1 MARTAK
7 PLAPLDFAVVEVL
20 TRHQQMCG
28 VSQRRLAE
36 ISEMSLNR
44 VGIILRGETPP
55 ASVGEVDA
63 LSTALG
69 LTVTEVLREAEAA
82 EREGRAGLRVVDGE
96 ADRDGTATS
105 EAEAEELAPPLDAA
119 RRKADEGAADG
130 HVDLEGWAVAAHDPG
145 TDPEAEAEAFGAL

>member
-7 PLAPLDFAVVEVL
+7 PLTPLDFAVVEVL

-82 EREGRAGLRVVDGE
+82 EREGRAGLWAVDSE
-96 ADRDGTATS
+96 VDRDGTATS
-105 EAEAEELAPPLDAA
+105 EAEAEKLALPLDAA
-119 RRKADEGAADG
+119 RREAGERAADG
-130 HVDLEGWAVAAHDPG
+130 GVDLEGWAVAAHDPG

>member
-1 MARTAK
+1 
-7 PLAPLDFAVVEVL
+7 
-20 TRHQQMCG
+20 MCG

-130 HVDLEGWAVAAHDPG
+130 GVDLEGWAVAAHDPG

>member
-7 PLAPLDFAVVEVL
+7 PLTPLDFAVVEVL

-36 ISEMSLNR
+36 ILEMSFNC

-63 LSTALG
+63 LSTAPLG
-69 LTVTEVLREAEAA
+69 VKYIQEISV
-82 EREGRAGLRVVDGE
+82 
-96 ADRDGTATS
+96 S
-105 EAEAEELAPPLDAA
+105 
-119 RRKADEGAADG
+119 KSYKN
-130 HVDLEGWAVAAHDPG
+130 
-145 TDPEAEAEAFGAL
+145 

>member
-1 MARTAK
+1 
-7 PLAPLDFAVVEVL
+7 
-20 TRHQQMCG
+20 MCG

-82 EREGRAGLRVVDGE
+82 EREGRAGLRAVDSE
-96 ADRDGTATS
+96 VDRDATATS
-105 EAEAEELAPPLDAA
+105 EAEAEELAPPLDAV
-119 RRKADEGAADG
+119 RREAGEGAADG
-130 HVDLEGWAVAAHDPG
+130 GVDLEGWAVAAHDPG

>member
-1 MARTAK
+1 
-7 PLAPLDFAVVEVL
+7 
-20 TRHQQMCG
+20 
-28 VSQRRLAE
+28 
-36 ISEMSLNR
+36 MSLNR

-96 ADRDGTATS
+96 VDRDGTATS
-105 EAEAEELAPPLDAA
+105 EAEAEELAPPLDVA
-119 RRKADEGAADG
+119 RREAGERAADG
-130 HVDLEGWAVAAHDPG
+130 GVDLEGWAVAAHDPG

>member
-20 TRHQQMCG
+20 IKHQQMCG

-36 ISEMSLNR
+36 ISGMSLNR

-55 ASVGEVDA
+55 ASVGEVDV
-63 LSTALG
+63 LSMALG
-69 LTVTEVLREAEAA
+69 LTVTEVLHEAEAT
-82 EREGRAGLRVVDGE
+82 EHEGRAGLRAVGGR
-96 ADRDGTATS
+96 AGRDGTATS
-105 EAEAEELAPPLDAA
+105 EAEAEEPAPPLDAA
-119 RRKADEGAADG
+119 RREADEG
-130 HVDLEGWAVAAHDPG
+130 VDLEGWAVAAHDPR

>member
-1 MARTAK
+1 
-7 PLAPLDFAVVEVL
+7 
-20 TRHQQMCG
+20 MCG

-82 EREGRAGLRVVDGE
+82 EREGRAGLWAVDSE
-96 ADRDGTATS
+96 VDRDGTATS
-105 EAEAEELAPPLDAA
+105 EAEAEKLALPLDAA
-119 RRKADEGAADG
+119 RREAGERAADG
-130 HVDLEGWAVAAHDPG
+130 GVDLEGWAVAAHDPG

>member
-1 MARTAK
+1 
-7 PLAPLDFAVVEVL
+7 
-20 TRHQQMCG
+20 MCG

-105 EAEAEELAPPLDAA
+105 EAEAEGPAPPLDAA
-119 RRKADEGAADG
+119 RREADG
-130 HVDLEGWAVAAHDPG
+130 GVDLEGWAVAAHDPG

>member
-1 MARTAK
+1 
-7 PLAPLDFAVVEVL
+7 
-20 TRHQQMCG
+20 MCG

-82 EREGRAGLRVVDGE
+82 EREGRAGLRAVDSE
-96 ADRDGTATS
+96 VDRDGTATS
-105 EAEAEELAPPLDAA
+105 EAEAEEPAPPLDAA
-119 RRKADEGAADG
+119 RREAGEGAADG
-130 HVDLEGWAVAAHDPG
+130 GVDLEGWAVAAHDPG

>member
-82 EREGRAGLRVVDGE
+82 EREGRAGLRAVGGE

-105 EAEAEELAPPLDAA
+105 EAEAEEPAPPLDAV
-119 RRKADEGAADG
+119 RRKADGG
-130 HVDLEGWAVAAHDPG
+130 VDLEGWAVAAHDPG

>member
-1 MARTAK
+1 
-7 PLAPLDFAVVEVL
+7 
-20 TRHQQMCG
+20 
-28 VSQRRLAE
+28 
-36 ISEMSLNR
+36 MSLNR

-82 EREGRAGLRVVDGE
+82 EREGRAGLRAVGGD

-105 EAEAEELAPPLDAA
+105 EAEAEELAPPLDVA
-119 RRKADEGAADG
+119 RREADEGAADG
-130 HVDLEGWAVAAHDPG
+130 SVGLEGWAVAAHDPG

>member
-1 MARTAK
+1 
-7 PLAPLDFAVVEVL
+7 
-20 TRHQQMCG
+20 MCG

-105 EAEAEELAPPLDAA
+105 EAEAEGLAPPLDAA
-119 RRKADEGAADG
+119 RREADG
-130 HVDLEGWAVAAHDPG
+130 GVDLEGWAVAAHDPG

>member
-1 MARTAK
+1 
-7 PLAPLDFAVVEVL
+7 
-20 TRHQQMCG
+20 MCG

-82 EREGRAGLRVVDGE
+82 EREGRAGPRVVDGE

-105 EAEAEELAPPLDAA
+105 EAEAEGPAPPLDAA
-119 RRKADEGAADG
+119 RREADG
-130 HVDLEGWAVAAHDPG
+130 GVDLEGWAVAAHDPG

>member
-1 MARTAK
+1 
-7 PLAPLDFAVVEVL
+7 
-20 TRHQQMCG
+20 MCG

-82 EREGRAGLRVVDGE
+82 EREGRAGLRAVDSE
-96 ADRDGTATS
+96 VDRDATATS
-105 EAEAEELAPPLDAA
+105 EAETEEPAPSLDAV
-119 RRKADEGAADG
+119 RREAGEGAADG
-130 HVDLEGWAVAAHDPG
+130 GVDLEGWAVAAHDPG

>member
-1 MARTAK
+1 
-7 PLAPLDFAVVEVL
+7 
-20 TRHQQMCG
+20 MCG

-105 EAEAEELAPPLDAA
+105 EAEAEGPAPPLNAA
-119 RRKADEGAADG
+119 RREADG
-130 HVDLEGWAVAAHDPG
+130 GVDLEGWAVAAHDPG

>member
-1 MARTAK
+1 
-7 PLAPLDFAVVEVL
+7 
-20 TRHQQMCG
+20 MCG

-69 LTVTEVLREAEAA
+69 MTVTEVLREAEAA

-105 EAEAEELAPPLDAA
+105 EAEAEWPAPPLDAA
-119 RRKADEGAADG
+119 RREADG
-130 HVDLEGWAVAAHDPG
+130 GVDLEGWAVAAHDPG

>member
-1 MARTAK
+1 
-7 PLAPLDFAVVEVL
+7 
-20 TRHQQMCG
+20 MCG

-96 ADRDGTATS
+96 VDRDGTATS
-105 EAEAEELAPPLDAA
+105 EAEAEELAPPLDVA
-119 RRKADEGAADG
+119 RREAGERAADG
-130 HVDLEGWAVAAHDPG
+130 GVDLEGWAVAAHDPG